1 MVGLNTRNISID
13 ESENSLKVR
22 VEYSLDINYQHVSE
36 CNIVVD
42 IQSRLSGAGKSAE
55 LALKKQKKIKRK
67 GPVFSNDLLEKTGP
81 WFTYWFWA
89 CPCGNGREVLFSSEA
104 SPAFLHGRF

>member
-1 MVGLNTRNISID
+1 MYKRQGYEGVIRNTIKIQPDSMDIIKTGVTNVHMTFERNKKRLTCYATPMGEMMVGLNTRNISID

-42 IQSRLSGAGKSAE
+42 IQSRSQAQVNLRS
-55 LALKKQKKIKRK
+55 
-67 GPVFSNDLLEKTGP
+67 
-81 WFTYWFWA
+81 
-89 CPCGNGREVLFSSEA
+89 
-104 SPAFLHGRF
+104 